1 MVFFLQTTSYQLLT
15 KHMNYLDIIFI
26 IILLF
31 FTFSGLRKGLVK
43 VVGGILGILVGIY
56 FAGLFYLQ
64 FSDWLQSITNLFA
77 STEANIISF
86 ILVFIIANRLFAL
99 AIIILDKIVSI
110 PIINSV
116 NKLLGGILG
125 FLEGALIVTLIITIF
140 TNLGSFVGADN
151 VITNSRIAP
160 YSEKA
165 ITLIKPF
172 LPQDLKS
179 IPGKFFNGSM
189 LQLPQEEIPEINLE
203 EMGIDE
209 LIDYLNFDN
218 KVQESIIDKIKENA
232 LNESK
237 ENVTEYITNQFKQYL
252 DTIDSI

>member
-1 MVFFLQTTSYQLLT
+1 
-15 KHMNYLDIIFI
+15 MNYLDIIFI

-31 FTFSGLRKGLVK
+31 FTFNGLRKGLVK
-43 VVGGILGILVGIY
+43 VVGGILGILAGIY

-64 FSDWLQSITNLFA
+64 FSDWLQTITDLFA
-77 STEANIISF
+77 TPEANIISF

-99 AIIILDKIVSI
+99 LILILDKIVSI

-125 FLEGALIVTLIITIF
+125 FLQGALIVILIITIF

-151 VITNSRIAP
+151 IINNSQIAP
-160 YSEKA
+160 YSERA

-179 IPGKFFNGSM
+179 IPAKFFDNSIWPAPPVE
-189 LQLPQEEIPEINLE
+189 LPEVNLE
-203 EMGIDE
+203 KMSVDE
-209 LIDYLNFDN
+209 LIDYLNSDN
-218 KVQESIIDKIKENA
+218 KIQKSVIDKIKENA
-232 LNESK
+232 LK
-237 ENVTEYITNQFKQYL
+237 EAKDNTADYIINQFKEYL
-252 DTIDSI
+252 DTVDSI